1 MHLHSSGERSS
12 AMFSGSEAKNSK
24 ESARSERENL
34 SLDTAVGSP
43 TSPALALRVPNSPSL
58 QGPLREFQEENTG
71 NPFKLW
77 FERIRTE
84 TTVRT

>member
-1 MHLHSSGERSS
+1 
-12 AMFSGSEAKNSK
+12 MFSGSEAKNSK
-24 ESARSERENL
+24 EPARSERENL
-34 SLDTAVGSP
+34 SLDTAVGSL

-77 FERIRTE
+77 LEWIRTE
-84 TTVRT
+84 TTV